1 MKAIHLTAYG
11 NPAQNLKMVNVRPT
25 VFLENPFFYGF
36 AAESIRRTGELQLP
50 FAAGESSPIAAQDVA
65 RNRRG
70 IFEGTRTDGEIP
82 GHDLGRVGRPVR
94 ESQWLA
100 GACFR
105 PPRGDGSSL

>member
-50 FAAGESSPIAAQDVA
+50 FAAGKSSPIAAQDVA
-65 RNRRG
+65 RVMA
-70 IFEGTRTDGEIP
+70 EILISP
-82 GHDLGRVGRPVR
+82 GVHLGRIYELTGPKAQGLAQSPRNIRRDSDGR
-94 ESQWLA
+94 
-100 GACFR
+100 
-105 PPRGDGSSL
+105 